1 MSDSKDSGS
10 EVQALRHDDERLA
23 AIQEENA
30 FLAAVVSGSDD
41 AIVSKLLDGTVR
53 TWNAGAERL
62 FGYTAEE
69 MVGQPIY
76 IIVPPERH
84 AEERE
89 LLQRLSRGERI
100 EHFETVRRAK
110 SGRLVDVS
118 LTISPIRGSDGRLIG
133 ASKIARDITERKRT
147 DEALREASR
156 QKDLFLAMLGHELRN
171 PLAAIRHATS
181 LLQSGK
187 GNEALV
193 ARTHAILERQGR
205 HMGALID
212 GLLDLSRI
220 GEGRIHL
227 QLEPVDLVDVCR
239 VSCADVQVRSP
250 DRQLTYT
257 THLPSAPV
265 YVEGDRTRLTQ
276 IVDNLLSNAVQHT
289 PDGGRVDLAIAGE
302 SDHVTLTVRDTG
314 AGIEPADLAHIF
326 EAFRQGP
333 ESSSRTHGGLGL
345 GLALVRSL
353 VELHRG
359 EVQASSGG
367 LGRGAE
373 FVVRLPLTARRPAAK
388 VVSRQDARPRSI
400 LIIEDNEDASD
411 MLRELLTFQG
421 HRVRVAVSGEEGVAA
436 FQAERPD
443 VVLCDLGLPGALS
456 GFAVARALRD
466 GATAGNVRLVAVS
479 GFGLPEDKAKSA
491 EAGFDEHLTKP
502 IDLDALARV
511 LGADPVAR

>member
-1 MSDSKDSGS
+1 MPDSKHSGS
-10 EVQALRHDDERLA
+10 EVQALRHRDERLA
-23 AIQEENA
+23 AIQQENV

-53 TWNAGAERL
+53 TWNAGAEHL

-84 AEERE
+84 AEERG
-89 LLQRLSRGERI
+89 LLARLSRGERI

-118 LTISPIRGSDGRLIG
+118 LTISPIRGSDNRLIG

-147 DEALREASR
+147 EEALREASR
-156 QKDLFLAMLGHELRN
+156 HKDLFLAMLGHELRN

-181 LLQSGK
+181 LLQSGNV
-187 GNEALV
+187 NEALV

-239 VSCADVQVRSP
+239 ATCADVQVRSP
-250 DRQLTYT
+250 DRELTYT

-265 YVEGDRTRLTQ
+265 YVEGDLTRLTQ

-289 PDGGRVDLAIAGE
+289 PDGGTVDLAIAGE
-302 SDHVTLTVRDTG
+302 SDHVTVTVRDTG
-314 AGIEPADLAHIF
+314 AGIEPADLDRIF
-326 EAFRQGP
+326 EVFRQGP
-333 ESSSRTHGGLGL
+333 ESSMRRHGGLGL

-359 EVQASSGG
+359 QVRASSGG
-367 LGRGAE
+367 LGRGAQ
-373 FVVRLPLTARRPAAK
+373 FVIRLPLTARRPAAK
-388 VVSRQDARPRSI
+388 VAPRQDARSRSI

-411 MLRELLTFQG
+411 MLRELLTLQG
-421 HRVRVAVSGEEGVAA
+421 HRVRVAVSGEEGIAA

-502 IDLDALARV
+502 IDLDALARI